1 MKFIV
6 LLMLLMSISGCH
18 KKCKKTDN
26 EVMIFAGV
34 GMKNAVTEIIDSF
47 STVYPKIKILSN
59 WAPSGVLA
67 KQIAQGQIPDV
78 FISANQKW
86 THYVDSLACIIDG
99 KTMPIAN
106 NEIVL
111 VVPRDAAVDSIT
123 FNSSL
128 DLLGLLKGGLLS
140 IGDPAFVPVGNYA
153 KQALEY
159 YQLYPQVAAQLV
171 PARDVRSTLWV
182 LELGEAAAGI
192 VFRSEANNSKK
203 VKTIALIPP
212 ESHKAITFLA
222 SQCKNTAEASLFY
235 NFLNSTKARNIWVK
249 HGFY

>member
-1 MKFIV
+1 
-6 LLMLLMSISGCH
+6 
-18 KKCKKTDN
+18 
-26 EVMIFAGV
+26 MIFAGV

-47 STVYPKIKILSN
+47 STVHPKIKILSN
-59 WAPSGVLA
+59 WAPSGILA

-86 THYVDSLACIIDG
+86 THYVDSLGCIIDG
-99 KTMPIAN
+99 RTMAVAK

-111 VVPRDAAVDSIT
+111 VAPIDAKVDSLK
-123 FNSSL
+123 FDSSL
-128 DLLGLLKGGLLS
+128 DLSGLLNGGLLS
-140 IGDPAFVPVGNYA
+140 IGDPAYVPVGNYA

-182 LELGEAAAGI
+182 VELGEAAAGI
-192 VFRSEANNSKK
+192 VFRSEANKSKK

-222 SQCKNTAEASLFY
+222 SQCKNTVEAREFY
-235 NFLNSTKARNIWVK
+235 NFLNTTKARNIWVK
-249 HGFY
+249 HSFY